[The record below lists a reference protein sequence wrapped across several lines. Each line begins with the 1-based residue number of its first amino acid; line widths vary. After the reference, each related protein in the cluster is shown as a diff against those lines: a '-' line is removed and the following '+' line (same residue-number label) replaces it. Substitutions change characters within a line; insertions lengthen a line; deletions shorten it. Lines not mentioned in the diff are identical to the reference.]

1 MVKSPWILTTP
12 PRVEDGGAGMED
24 RPIDQQEQEALEQ
37 KAQRLLEEKE
47 ADSRTRKY
55 VGPLDVAITVLLC
68 VWTVFQLY
76 FSTVGAISAVN
87 LRAIH
92 CIFLLVFTFLLY
104 PTYKKE
110 RRVRRAPPIWDWA
123 LIALSVGVFTYL
135 IFNYTRIAQN
145 GGRTTD
151 LEIAIAGVA
160 LVLVFEAARRASGNL
175 AILALIFLAY
185 NWFGA
190 YLPGKL
196 GHNGFTLRRV
206 LTTQFWGTQ
215 GLLGTGIGVSAT
227 YIFLFVVFGA
237 YLKYSGF
244 SKFINDF
251 SLTLV
256 GRSPGGPAKVAVIAS
271 ALMGMIN
278 GSAIANVATT
288 GTITIPLMK
297 RTGYKKEFAG
307 AVEAVA
313 STGGQFCPPI
323 MGAVGFVMAEFLGL
337 SYTWVMLAAI
347 LPAFLYYLGLLF
359 AVHFEAKRL
368 GLSGLSR
375 ENIPDALEVVKKQGH
390 LALPLVVLIGL
401 MALGYTPLFAAL
413 FAIFATIGASWLRKD
428 TRMTWDKIVA
438 ATVEG
443 AKSAVSVGVCCVII
457 GVIIGTVTLTSLG
470 LNMGYLIL
478 SVVDN
483 ANIYLTGFL
492 VMIMSTIL
500 GMGVPGVAAYV
511 IVQAVAVPVLVKV
524 GVTPIVA
531 HLFCLIYACLS
542 NITPPVA
549 MSSYVAAGIAGSNQT
564 RTGLLSVR
572 LGLIGF
578 LIPFFF
584 LGSPILLIG
593 ADPTATALQTVWAAV
608 TASVGT
614 VSLVAGLEGWLL
626 RRANVPERLVLL
638 AVAPLLLAP
647 GLATDAVGF
656 ALLAAVLAFQ
666 WFTRPRA
673 DRPVQG

>member
-1 MVKSPWILTTP
+1 
-12 PRVEDGGAGMED
+12 MEENKEIS
-24 RPIDQQEQEALEQ
+24 RQEQEAVNA
-37 KAQRLLEEKE
+37 KAQKLLEEKAAE
-47 ADSRTRKY
+47 SRTRIY
-55 VGPLDVAITVLLC
+55 TGVSGTVLTVLLC
-68 VWTVFQLY
+68 LWAVFQLY
-76 FSTVGAISAVN
+76 YTTVGVISAIN
-87 LRAIH
+87 LRAFH
-92 CIFLLVFTFLLY
+92 CIFLLAFTFLLY

-110 RRVRRAPPIWDWA
+110 HRIRRLPPFWDIL
-123 LIALSVGVFTYL
+123 LILLTIFTFGYL
-135 IFNYTRIAQN
+135 ILNYTRIAQS
-145 GGRTTD
+145 GGRLTD
-151 LEIAIAGVA
+151 LELIIAGVA
-160 LVLVFEAARRASGNL
+160 LLLVFEAARRASGNL
-175 AILALIFLAY
+175 AVLALIFLAY
-185 NWFGA
+185 NWFGK
-190 YLPGKL
+190 YITGRL
-196 GHNGFTLRRV
+196 GHNGFTLKRV
-206 LTTQFWGTQ
+206 LSTQFWGTQ

-237 YLKYSGF
+237 FLKYSGF

-256 GRSPGGPAKVAVIAS
+256 GQSPGGPAKVAVLAS

-297 RTGYKKEFAG
+297 QTGYKKEFAG

-323 MGAVGFVMAEFLGL
+323 MGAVGFVMAEFLGM
-337 SYTWVMLAAI
+337 SYTAVMLAAI
-347 LPAFLYYLGLLF
+347 VPALLYYLGLLF

-368 GLSGLSR
+368 GLSGLSK
-375 ENIPDALEVVKKQGH
+375 ENIPDAMKVVKEQGH
-390 LALPLVVLIGL
+390 LVIPLVVLIGL
-401 MALGYTPLFAAL
+401 MAVGYTPLYAAVIS
-413 FAIFATIGASWLRKD
+413 IFATVAASWLRKD

-443 AKSAVSVGVCCVII
+443 ARGAVSVGVCCVII

-478 SVVDN
+478 SIVDN
-483 ANIYLTGFL
+483 ASIYLTGFL
-492 VMIMSTIL
+492 VMVMSTIL

-511 IVQAVAVPVLVKV
+511 IVQAVAVPVLIKV
-524 GVTPIVA
+524 GVLDISA

-549 MSSYVAAGIAGSNQT
+549 MSSYVASGIAGSDQT

-584 LGSPILLIG
+584 LDNPILLIG
-593 ADPTATALQTVWAAV
+593 VDPAATMAGTPWAVLTACI
-608 TASVGT
+608 GT
-614 VSLVAGLEGWLL
+614 VALVGGLEGWFL
-626 RRANVPERLVLL
+626 RKSSWLERLVLMV
-638 AVAPLLLAP
+638 VAPLMLYPGHLTDVIGFVLL
-647 GLATDAVGF
+647 GAVI
-656 ALLAAVLAFQ
+656 ALQ
-666 WFTRPRA
+666 YFTR
-673 DRPVQG
+673 RPASPAMGSA

>member
-1 MVKSPWILTTP
+1 
-12 PRVEDGGAGMED
+12 MEEN
-24 RPIDQQEQEALEQ
+24 REPETQELEE
-37 KAQRLLEEKE
+37 KAQKLLEEKE
-47 ADSRTRKY
+47 AESRTRTY
-55 VGPLDVAITVLLC
+55 EGVMGTILTVLLC
-68 VWTVFQLY
+68 IWTVFQLY
-76 FSTVGAISAVN
+76 FTTFHPMTAVD
-87 LRAIH
+87 LRAFH
-92 CIFLLVFTFLLY
+92 CAFLLCFTFLLY

-110 RRVRRAPPIWDWA
+110 RRVRKLPPVWDIL
-123 LIALSVGVFTYL
+123 LIALTVGTFGYL
-135 IFNYTRIAQN
+135 IMNYTRIAQT
-145 GGRTTD
+145 GGRINQFE
-151 LEIAIAGVA
+151 LILAGVG
-160 LVLVFEAARRASGNL
+160 LLLVFEAARRASGNL

-185 NWFGA
+185 NWFGK
-190 YLPGKL
+190 YIPGQL
-196 GHNGFTLRRV
+196 GHNGFTLKRV
-206 LTTQFWGTQ
+206 LSAQFWGTQ
-215 GLLGTGIGVSAT
+215 GILGTGIGVSAT

-237 YLKYSGF
+237 FLKHSGF

-256 GRSPGGPAKVAVIAS
+256 GQTPGGPAKVAVLAS

-307 AVEAVA
+307 AVEAAA

-323 MGAVGFVMAEFLGL
+323 MGAVGFVMAEFLNL
-337 SYTWVMLAAI
+337 NYTQVMVAAI

-368 GLSGLSR
+368 GLSGLSK
-375 ENIPDALEVVKKQGH
+375 ENIPNAMKVIKEQGH
-390 LALPLVVLIGL
+390 LVAPLVVLIV
-401 MALGYTPLFAAL
+401 MMCLGYTPLLSASV
-413 FAIFATIGASWLRKD
+413 AIFATIAASWLKKE

-443 AKSAVSVGVCCVII
+443 ARSAISVGVCCVII
-457 GVIIGTVTLTSLG
+457 GVIICTTTLTSLG

-478 SVVDN
+478 NVVRDG
-483 ANIYLTGFL
+483 NIYFTGLL

-511 IVQAVAVPVLVKV
+511 IVQAVAVPVLIKV
-524 GVTPIVA
+524 GVLPICA
-531 HLFCLIYACLS
+531 HMFCLIYACLS

-549 MSSYVAAGIAGSNQT
+549 MSSYVASGIAGSNQT
-564 RTGLLSVR
+564 KTGLLSVR

-584 LGSPILLIG
+584 LGNPVLLIG
-593 ADPTATALQTVWAAV
+593 AETSFTMWESLWAGL

-614 VSLVAGLEGWLL
+614 VAMVAGLEGWFL
-626 RRANVPERLVLL
+626 RKTAWWERIVLV
-638 AVAPLLLAP
+638 AVAPLMLYP
-647 GLATDAVGF
+647 GVATDAIGIG
-656 ALLAAVLAFQ
+656 LLAAMALWQYFIR
-666 WFTRPRA
+666 RPA
-673 DRPVQG
+673 SPVQGNA

>member
-1 MVKSPWILTTP
+1 
-12 PRVEDGGAGMED
+12 MEEHKLLS
-24 RPIDQQEQEALEQ
+24 QQEQEELEK
-37 KAQRLLEEKE
+37 KAQKLLEEKDSE
-47 ADSRTRKY
+47 SRTRTY
-55 VGPLDVAITVLLC
+55 SGPMGTLIAILLC
-68 VWTVFQLY
+68 FWTLFQLY
-76 FSTVGAISAVN
+76 FNTFGVISAVN
-87 LRAIH
+87 LRAFH
-92 CIFLLVFTFLLY
+92 CIFLLCFTFLLY

-110 RRVRRAPPIWDWA
+110 RRRRSLPPVWDLA
-123 LIALSVGVFTYL
+123 LVVLTIGAFGYL
-135 IFNYTRIAQN
+135 ILNYTRIAQN
-145 GGRTTD
+145 GGRVTD
-151 LEIAIAGVA
+151 FELILAGVA
-160 LVLVFEAARRASGNL
+160 LVLAFEAARRASGNL

-185 NWFGA
+185 NWFGQ
-190 YLPGKL
+190 YLPGRL
-196 GHNGFTLRRV
+196 GHNGFTLKRV
-206 LTTQFWGTQ
+206 LVTQFWGTQ

-237 YLKYSGF
+237 FLKYSGF

-256 GRSPGGPAKVAVIAS
+256 GRTPGGPAKVAVLAS

-297 RTGYKKEFAG
+297 QTGYKKEFAG

-323 MGAVGFVMAEFLGL
+323 MGAVGFVMAEFLSL
-337 SYTWVMLAAI
+337 SYTAVMLAAI
-347 LPAFLYYLGLLF
+347 IPAFLYYLGLLF

-368 GLSGLSR
+368 GLSGLSK
-375 ENIPDALEVVKKQGH
+375 ENIPNAMKVLKEQGH
-390 LALPLVVLIGL
+390 LIIPLVVLIAL
-401 MALGYTPLFAAL
+401 MCVGYTPLYAAVI
-413 FAIFATIGASWLRKD
+413 AIFATIGASWLRKD

-443 AKSAVSVGVCCVII
+443 ARGAISVGVCCVII

-478 SVVDN
+478 AIVDN
-483 ANIYLTGFL
+483 SNIYITGLL

-511 IVQAVAVPVLVKV
+511 IVQAVAVPVLIEV
-524 GVTPIVA
+524 GVLDISA
-531 HLFCLIYACLS
+531 HMFCLIYACLS

-564 RTGLLSVR
+564 KTGLLSVR

-584 LGSPILLIG
+584 LDNPVLLIG
-593 ADPTATALQTVWAAV
+593 ADPSFTVWESIWAMI
-608 TASVGT
+608 TASIGT
-614 VSLVAGLEGWLL
+614 VALVGGLEGWFI
-626 RRANVPERLVLL
+626 RRCNWGERLVLI
-638 AVAPLLLAP
+638 AVAPLMLYP
-647 GLATDAVGF
+647 GALTDLVGLGVLIAVI
-656 ALLAAVLAFQ
+656 VFQ
-666 WFTRPRA
+666 WLTR
-673 DRPVQG
+673 RPASPALGNA